1 VVDGEEVIKPR
12 NIFGEDRG
20 SKNLSAGEHS
30 FTFTYRKN
38 FSWAPS
44 GFGLYMGKANARPKA
59 LTTANSLPPVRPTPL
74 ITAEAEGNEP
84 RVLRSFMVHDGK
96 KKTHVISVGNPSG
109 LNYAYDLKQGGLLKL
124 WRADFLNVTEM
135 WHERGEPQTASPMGS
150 AISFSDR
157 AVLAVVSNDKSPLP
171 DSLDSKDLSYKGYA
185 LNDKQC
191 PVFQYQYKNIVFED
205 LLQPS
210 ANGQGL
216 SRKVSVNGINSG
228 QLTYLR
234 VAQGTVIEKV
244 GDNIF
249 AINNQEYFIQL
260 PAGTKVKY
268 ELKESPGKQELVIPV
283 TGTSS
288 FEFILVW

>member
-1 VVDGEEVIKPR
+1 
-12 NIFGEDRG
+12 
-20 SKNLSAGEHS
+20 
-30 FTFTYRKN
+30 
-38 FSWAPS
+38 
-44 GFGLYMGKANARPKA
+44 MGKANARPKA

-84 RVLRSFMVHDGK
+84 RVLRSFMIHDGK

-109 LNYAYDLKQGGLLKL
+109 LNYAYDLKQGGLLKV
-124 WRADFLNVTEM
+124 WRGDFLNVTEM

-234 VAQGTVIEKV
+234 VANGTVIEKV

-260 PAGTKVKY
+260 PAGTKVKS
-268 ELKESPGKQELVIPV
+268 EIKESPGKQELVIPV
-283 TGTSS
+283 TGASS